1 MPLEEIRNRIIEE
14 AKKKRQA
21 ILEEAKKESE
31 AIISEAQEK
40 AKKREEEAKKLAKE
54 KADEM
59 LNEYMAE
66 HEVERHNAELLAKEE
81 VSRRALKSVE
91 SEMKKEIEKNYSKI
105 LASAKKRIEEEG
117 LGFELY
123 AEKKYAS
130 ILKKLGYLSKEC
142 DKGVFAKSADGS
154 ISIDLTPEKIIAE
167 HIEEAKG
174 MIIRALFGEEKR
186 EGEKKKEEKAYSK
199 RAKKSKS
206 KAAKPKKRVK
216 R

>member
-81 VSRRALKSVE
+81 VSRRALKSIE

-174 MIIRALFGEEKR
+174 MIIRTLFGEEKR

-199 RAKKSKS
+199 RAKKSKRN
-206 KAAKPKKRVK
+206 AKPKKRVK

>member
-31 AIISEAQEK
+31 AIIREAQEK

-54 KADEM
+54 KVEEM

-66 HEVERHNAELLAKEE
+66 HEVERHNAELLAKEDA
-81 VSRRALKSVE
+81 SRRALKSVE
-91 SEMKKEIEKNYSKI
+91 GEMKREIEKNYSKI

-123 AEKKYAS
+123 AEKKYAPM
-130 ILKKLGYLSKEC
+130 LKKLGYLSKEC
-142 DKGVFAKSADGS
+142 DKGIFAKSADGS
-154 ISIDLTPEKIIAE
+154 ISIDLTPEKIINE

-174 MIIRALFGEEKR
+174 MIIRALFREEKR
-186 EGEKKKEEKAYSK
+186 EKEEPYHKH
-199 RAKKSKS
+199 AKKGKT
-206 KAAKPKKRVK
+206 AKPKKRVK